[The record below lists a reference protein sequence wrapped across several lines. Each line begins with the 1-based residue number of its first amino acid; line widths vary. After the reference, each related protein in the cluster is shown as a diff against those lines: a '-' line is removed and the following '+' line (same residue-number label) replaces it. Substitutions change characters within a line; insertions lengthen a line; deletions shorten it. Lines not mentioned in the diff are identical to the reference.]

1 MRSRDG
7 NHNLSLRLC
16 CSIILFSSLALNA
29 GEYLISYRYTV
40 KDSTL
45 FNEKLYISK
54 AMQKCDGK
62 PQKELILEN
71 YTDGD
76 LNSLITQNSDE
87 FLEYIHKLGLHVE
100 HKEQTINMQN
110 KFTTTLTMKTTC
122 FKVDFND
129 TFVKITPL
137 K

>member
-1 MRSRDG
+1 
-7 NHNLSLRLC
+7 
-16 CSIILFSSLALNA
+16 
-29 GEYLISYRYTV
+29 
-40 KDSTL
+40 
-45 FNEKLYISK
+45 
-54 AMQKCDGK
+54 MQKCDGK

-129 TFVKITPL
+129 NLAIIAPL